1 MSGVSNPDPQSP
13 CPSLLDTSHHQMST
27 SHHGDLD
34 TTPPAEVQIISSQ
47 RGDRTAVRRGARA
60 MLSRLVK
67 FRKDSPYE
75 DLDGDDKVEM
85 DITDMYREAGRTFPP
100 MYSSGARSSAPTARA
115 HRQSASPEGEMT
127 DLASVGARDSDET
140 YTVEQAIDQIGF
152 GKFQIKLSILTGF
165 AWMADA
171 MEMMILAILSPALH
185 CDWQLTG
192 FQEAAIT
199 TVVFCGMM
207 SSSGLWGSICDKYG
221 RKTELILCSLVT
233 FYFGILSAFSPT
245 YIWLLILR
253 GLVGFGIGGAP
264 QAVTLYAEFLPS
276 KTRATCVTLVEVF
289 WAIGACFE
297 VLLALF
303 VMPTLGWQWLLG
315 FSALPLLVFAISCVW
330 LPESARYDLT
340 RGCYDRA
347 VLTLERIAREN
358 GKPMPLGKLVEPVV
372 ENVKRGRLIDLL
384 KPEMRRSTILLWI
397 IWLVCA
403 FSYYGIVLLTTS
415 LFESPDGCHGTDV
428 KFRASQACFLECRTL
443 TRDDYKDLTWTTFA
457 EFPGLFLTA
466 FLLEKIGRKYTM
478 ALEFG
483 IFSIF
488 VFFVNICTKRALL
501 TVFLFVARAFISGAF
516 QGAYIYTPEFYPT
529 SMRAMGLGACSG
541 MARIGAI
548 ITPFIAQVLLKESA
562 FLAISLYGAMCLIAT
577 VASLLLPYETKGQE
591 MKDISR
597 EVAAKAATSPPPR
610 GQ

>member
-1 MSGVSNPDPQSP
+1 
-13 CPSLLDTSHHQMST
+13 
-27 SHHGDLD
+27 
-34 TTPPAEVQIISSQ
+34 
-47 RGDRTAVRRGARA
+47 

-67 FRKDSPYE
+67 FRKTESPYE
-75 DLDGDDKVEM
+75 DLEGDDKVEM
-85 DITDMYREAGRTFPP
+85 DITEVYRETGRTFPP
-100 MYSSGARSSAPTARA
+100 MYSSSSSAATTSIRPPPPA
-115 HRQSASPEGEMT
+115 GEMT
-127 DLASVGARDSDET
+127 DLATVGNKDGEES
-140 YTVEQAIDQIGF
+140 YTIEQAIDQIGF
-152 GKFQIKLSILTGF
+152 GKFQIKLSVLTGF

-185 CDWQLTG
+185 CVWQLTG

-207 SSSGLWGSICDKYG
+207 SSSGIWGSICDKYG

-233 FYFGILSAFSPT
+233 FYFGVLSAFAPS

-276 KTRATCVTLVEVF
+276 KTRATCVTLVEIF

-297 VLLALF
+297 VLLALI

-315 FSALPLLVFAISCVW
+315 FSAIPLLIFAVCCVW

-340 RGCYDRA
+340 RGHYDSA
-347 VLTLERIAREN
+347 VKTLERIAREN
-358 GKPMPLGKLVEPVV
+358 GKPMPLGKLVEPAL
-372 ENVKRGRLIDLL
+372 EHVKRGRVKDLL
-384 KPEMRRSTILLWI
+384 TPDMRRTTILLWI

-403 FSYYGIVLLTTS
+403 FSYYGIVLLTTA
-415 LFESPDGCHGTDV
+415 LFENPDGCHGTDV
-428 KFRASQACFLECRTL
+428 KFSGHQECFMECKTL
-443 TRDDYKDLTWTTFA
+443 TKDDYKDLTWTTFA

-478 ALEFG
+478 AIEFG
-483 IFSIF
+483 IFSLF
-488 VFFVNICTKRALL
+488 VFFVNICTTRALL

-529 SMRAMGLGACSG
+529 SMRAMGLGVCSG

-548 ITPFIAQVLLKESA
+548 ATPFVAQVLLKESSYV
-562 FLAISLYGAMCLIAT
+562 AISIYGVMCLIAT
-577 VASLLLPYETKGQE
+577 AASLLLPYETKGRE
-591 MKDISR
+591 MVDTSSQTP
-597 EVAAKAATSPPPR
+597 AKKTR
-610 GQ
+610 K

>member
-1 MSGVSNPDPQSP
+1 
-13 CPSLLDTSHHQMST
+13 
-27 SHHGDLD
+27 
-34 TTPPAEVQIISSQ
+34 
-47 RGDRTAVRRGARA
+47 

-75 DLDGDDKVEM
+75 DLEGDDKVEM

-100 MYSSGARSSAPTARA
+100 MYSSGSARAPTATARG
-115 HRQSASPEGEMT
+115 HRQPHSPEGGGDMT

-152 GKFQIKLSILTGF
+152 GKFQIKLSVLTGF

-245 YIWLLILR
+245 FIWLLILR

-276 KTRATCVTLVEVF
+276 KTRATCVTLVEIF

-315 FSALPLLVFAISCVW
+315 FSAMPLLVFAVSCVW

-340 RGCYDRA
+340 RGCYDQA
-347 VLTLERIAREN
+347 VRTLERIAKEN
-358 GKPMPLGKLVEPVV
+358 GKPMPLGKLVEPVI
-372 ENVKRGRLIDLL
+372 ENVKRGRLVDLL
-384 KPEMRRSTILLWI
+384 KPEMRRTTILLWI

-403 FSYYGIVLLTTS
+403 FSYYGIVLMTTS

-488 VFFVNICTKRALL
+488 VFFVNICTKRSLL
-501 TVFLFVARAFISGAF
+501 TVLLFVARAFISGAF

-541 MARIGAI
+541 MARVGAI
-548 ITPFIAQVLLKESA
+548 VTPFIAQVLLKKSA
-562 FLAISLYGAMCLIAT
+562 YLAISLYGVMCLVAT
-577 VASLLLPYETKGQE
+577 VASLLLPYETKGKE
-591 MKDISR
+591 MKDISTEMATKATAPKR
-597 EVAAKAATSPPPR
+597 E
-610 GQ
+610 Q

>member
-1 MSGVSNPDPQSP
+1 
-13 CPSLLDTSHHQMST
+13 
-27 SHHGDLD
+27 
-34 TTPPAEVQIISSQ
+34 
-47 RGDRTAVRRGARA
+47 

-67 FRKDSPYE
+67 FRKSDGPYE
-75 DLDGDDKVEM
+75 DLEGEDKVEM
-85 DITDMYREAGRTFPP
+85 DITDVYRETGRTFPP
-100 MYSSGARSSAPTARA
+100 MYSSGTATTSSRAPGG
-115 HRQSASPEGEMT
+115 GEMT
-127 DLASVGARDSDET
+127 DLASVANKDTSEET

-199 TVVFCGMM
+199 TVVFAGMM
-207 SSSGLWGSICDKYG
+207 SSSGIWGSICDKYG

-233 FYFGILSAFSPT
+233 FYFGILSAFAPS
-245 YIWLLILR
+245 YLWLLILR

-297 VLLALF
+297 VLLALI
-303 VMPTLGWQWLLG
+303 VMPSMGWQWLLG
-315 FSALPLLVFAISCVW
+315 FSALPLLIFAACCVW

-340 RGCYDRA
+340 RGHYDSA
-347 VLTLERIAREN
+347 VKTLERIAKEN
-358 GKPMPLGKLVEPVV
+358 GKPMPLGKLVEPTI
-372 ENVKRGRLIDLL
+372 EHVKRGRIKDLL
-384 KPEMRRSTILLWI
+384 TPEMRKTTVLLWI

-403 FSYYGIVLLTTS
+403 FSYYGIVLLTTA
-415 LFESPDGCHGTDV
+415 LFENPDGCHGTDV
-428 KFRASQACFLECRTL
+428 KFSGDQACFLECKTL
-443 TRDDYKDLTWTTFA
+443 TKDDYKDLTWTTFA

-466 FLLEKIGRKYTM
+466 FLLEKIGRKFTM
-478 ALEFG
+478 AIEFG

-488 VFFVNICTKRALL
+488 VFFVNICTTRALL

-541 MARIGAI
+541 MARVGAI
-548 ITPFIAQVLLKESA
+548 LTPFVAQVLLKKSA
-562 FLAISLYGAMCLIAT
+562 YLAISVYGVMCLIAT
-577 VASLLLPYETKGQE
+577 VASLLLPYETKGRE
-591 MKDISR
+591 MQGS
-597 EVAAKAATSPPPR
+597 EVKT
-610 GQ
+610 